1 MEQPTCQC
9 GSAIESVGRGRPRKY
24 CLECLPRKR
33 ALQARSTERT
43 ERPGV
48 QCRWQRA
55 PRKPCA
61 ACGGPTGYRATDTRG
76 MSPVCL
82 GCRAK
87 AQQRKSQLQ
96 STTEWT
102 CETCGISCNRPPTKG
117 QRPRFCGKRCQQ
129 SAADRRRRA
138 LEAKAF
144 IEDVPRH
151 SVFEADGYRCH
162 LCGRKTDK
170 SKSIP
175 HRRAPTIDHL
185 LPLSKGG
192 KHERSNCRTAC
203 FGCNCAKQDRGG
215 GEQFVLAV

>member
-33 ALQARSTERT
+33 ALRARVT

-48 QCRWQRA
+48 QRRWQRA

-61 ACGGPTGYRATDTRG
+61 ACGGSTGYRATDTRG
-76 MSPVCL
+76 VSPVCL
-82 GCRAK
+82 ECRAK
-87 AQQRKSQLQ
+87 AQQRKSQLR
-96 STTEWT
+96 STEWT
-102 CETCGISCNRPPTKG
+102 CETCGISCSRPPTRG
-117 QRPRFCGKRCQQ
+117 QRPRFCGKKCQQ

-170 SKSIP
+170 TKSVP
-175 HRRAPTIDHL
+175 HLRAPTVDHL

-192 KHERSNCRTAC
+192 KHERSKLPHGVLRMQLRQA
-203 FGCNCAKQDRGG
+203 GSRRG
-215 GEQFVLAV
+215 